1 MRAADIYNKTYV
13 TVEIYIQGG
22 IVAAN
27 GINGIQNDFKV
38 YPVQMVFAVSKAK
51 REKRDSGRRNSGSPS
66 HGSFASILQTA
77 AEEHCAEEA
86 CSVTYDRQSLIHTYA
101 FRQTREY
108 TC

>member
-1 MRAADIYNKTYV
+1 MRAADIYNKTHV

-22 IVAAN
+22 IDAAN
-27 GINGIQNDFKV
+27 GIQSYFKV
-38 YPVQMVFAVSKAK
+38 YPVQMVYAVSKTK

-66 HGSFASILQTA
+66 HRSFAAILQTA
-77 AEEHCAEEA
+77 AEEHCSEEA
-86 CSVTYDRQSLIHTYA
+86 SCVTYDRQSLIHTYA